1 MLIRKL
7 NNIDVHKIESDYSC
21 NNLINDKNKYMKLY
35 NSLYVDLD
43 DGLID
48 EKEFK
53 NYRLMYSNKIKDID
67 DKIKFRK
74 TIIDELFQEISSEKI
89 VSASNKF
96 KNELDRFTLVSLID
110 RVEIGKD
117 QDFNV
122 IFNDYNKLNLIKE
135 IVNDYTPEL
144 EVVNNG

>member
-35 NSLYVDLD
+35 NSLHVDLD

>member
-1 MLIRKL
+1 MVK
-7 NNIDVHKIESDYSC
+7 K
-21 NNLINDKNKYMKLY
+21 
-35 NSLYVDLD
+35 
-43 DGLID
+43 
-48 EKEFK
+48 
-53 NYRLMYSNKIKDID
+53 MYKQLLLTYLEYIHYLHILQK
-67 DKIKFRK
+67 K
-74 TIIDELFQEISSEKI
+74 LFQEISSEKI